1 MYLYIISSSITQT
14 NKQATLK
21 DARQDDYGASFPAC

>member
-1 MYLYIISSSITQT
+1 MYLFKNSSSITQT

-21 DARQDDYGASFPAC
+21 DDCQDDHQSSF